1 MTTIESTLIAV
12 TAFFMGTAVGV
23 IMAMHSVYKDC
34 QEFGG
39 AKLYSGAYISCTVE
53 VLKP

>member
-1 MTTIESTLIAV
+1 MTTLEYALLA
-12 TAFFMGTAVGV
+12 AFTFFIGTALGV
-23 IMAMHSVYKDC
+23 SMATHSVYKDC

-39 AKLYSGAYISCTVE
+39 AKLYSGAYISCAVE

>member
-1 MTTIESTLIAV
+1 MTTLEYALLAAFTFFIG
-12 TAFFMGTAVGV
+12 TAFGV
-23 IMAMHSVYKDC
+23 NMAMHSVYKDC

-39 AKLYSGAYISCTVE
+39 AKLYSGAYIECKVG